1 MAYTKVTFAQSHCVQ
16 AYLHCHEPPQ
26 DANEPAFFDHSLW
39 DGYVAGLIQSHRHVG
54 DMHVDLFHAAKTA
67 KKEVEP
73 AKHKPRSPVVQGR
86 LNPTALANSL
96 AYEKD
101 VEKMAR
107 DCGEIDQKVKAWKAP
122 DSVETALK
130 SDYYECC
137 VLWRSLIM

>member
-1 MAYTKVTFAQSHCVQ
+1 
-16 AYLHCHEPPQ
+16 
-26 DANEPAFFDHSLW
+26 
-39 DGYVAGLIQSHRHVG
+39 
-54 DMHVDLFHAAKTA
+54 MHVDLFHAAKTA
-67 KKEVEP
+67 KKEVEL